1 MSTINDSQPG
11 HDPQLFCLDYSMG
24 SRTMA
29 VCGAEPELR
38 IFDVETKKRTHFLDG
53 KGGYDERGHSNRV
66 FCVKFYKDDPNML
79 ISGGWDNRI
88 VF

>member
-1 MSTINDSQPG
+1 
-11 HDPQLFCLDYSMG
+11 MG